1 MDIKVNIP
9 PIQLWIDNAGEMVVT
24 NHKTGD
30 ECRVK
35 FEPFSYFGGGTPK
48 KVSGRVVSKEGA
60 ARFVVE
66 GTWDAKVQS
75 VCMTGM
81 TFFPDIPFGPDVFVR
96 TGPWEGAVHMT

>member
-30 ECRVK
+30 VCRVK

-81 TFFPDIPFGPDVFVR
+81 TFFPISLLGLTFLYKLDHGRVQC
-96 TGPWEGAVHMT
+96 T

>member
-1 MDIKVNIP
+1 MIHNFTN

-30 ECRVK
+30 VCRVK

-48 KVSGRVVSKEGA
+48 KVSGTVVSKEGA

-66 GTWDAKVQS
+66 GTWDAKVCS
-75 VCMTGM
+75 LHDWNDI
-81 TFFPDIPFGPDVFVR
+81 FPRYPFR
-96 TGPWEGAVHMT
+96 A

>member
-1 MDIKVNIP
+1 MSCHHGSKSDHD

-60 ARFVVE
+60 ARFAVE

-75 VCMTGM
+75 
-81 TFFPDIPFGPDVFVR
+81 
-96 TGPWEGAVHMT
+96 A

>member
-81 TFFPDIPFGPDVFVR
+81 TFFPISLLGLKFLYALDHGRVQC
-96 TGPWEGAVHMT
+96 A

>member
-1 MDIKVNIP
+1 MVIKVNIP

-30 ECRVK
+30 VCRVK

-75 VCMTGM
+75 VCLHDRSDI
-81 TFFPDIPFGPDVFVR
+81 FPRYPF
-96 TGPWEGAVHMT
+96 WA